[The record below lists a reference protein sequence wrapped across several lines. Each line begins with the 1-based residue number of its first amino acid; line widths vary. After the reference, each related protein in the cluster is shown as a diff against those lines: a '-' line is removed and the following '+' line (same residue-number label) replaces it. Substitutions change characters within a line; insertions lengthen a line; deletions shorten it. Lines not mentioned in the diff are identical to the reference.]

1 MAAEEHP
8 KWKEWSDAYDA
19 LQRAAADLKNNNRLL
34 PSDPVYQE
42 AVRRHKVALDHYNR
56 VSADID

>member
-42 AVRRHKVALDHYNR
+42 AVRLAYRLNGR
-56 VSADID
+56 LRL